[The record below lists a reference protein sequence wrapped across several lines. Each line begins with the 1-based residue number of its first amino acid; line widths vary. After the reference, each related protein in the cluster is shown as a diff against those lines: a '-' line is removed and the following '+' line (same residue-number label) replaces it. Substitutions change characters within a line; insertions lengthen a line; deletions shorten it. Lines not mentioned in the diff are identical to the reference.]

1 MTQLTAV
8 SLHDISKSFGPVKA
22 LQNVSF
28 DVPRNLIFG
37 VLGPNGA
44 GKTTLF
50 SVLAGFI
57 ASDGGSFTILGH
69 DSPEEVKGRVGILP
83 QDALFQANV
92 PIIYQLRFFLKL
104 QGWSAYAAEEEIL
117 RVMEIVGLD
126 SVLYREATTLSHG
139 MYKRLALAQ
148 AFLGSP
154 ELVIL
159 DEPTSGLDWKSAK
172 RIRQTIR
179 DLKKDATVLIS
190 SHNMTEM
197 KELCDSVAVLEN
209 GRLKTVGPVEEVTG
223 GSYVITVN
231 LNRPLTEEETR
242 TCAEAV
248 PAGNFVKSGDTEYR
262 LILESEGTG
271 KGMEQAEGRQAKE
284 REAGGMQEAS
294 ERAVAELQKTL
305 IDQGLVIKGIREEN
319 MLEELYMSLT
329 DRSDKKD

>member
-1 MTQLTAV
+1 MTQYNALSIHGV
-8 SLHDISKSFGPVKA
+8 SKSFGRVQA
-22 LQNVSF
+22 LRDISF
-28 DVPRNLIFG
+28 EVPRNLIFG

-57 ASDGGSFTILGH
+57 THDEGSFTVLGH
-69 DSPEEVKGRVGILP
+69 SSPEEIKGRVGILP

-92 PIIYQLRFFLKL
+92 PIIYQLRFFLRL
-104 QGWSAYAAEEEIL
+104 QGWSDLDAEGEIR

-126 SVLYREATTLSHG
+126 SVLYREAATLSHG

-172 RIRQTIR
+172 RIRGTIR
-179 DLKKDATVLIS
+179 ELKEDATVLIS

-197 KELCDSVAVLEN
+197 KELCDSVAVLES
-209 GRLKTVGPVEEVTG
+209 GRLKAVGPVEEVTG
-223 GSYVITVN
+223 GSYVITVE
-231 LNRPLTEEETR
+231 LNRPLTGEEIRE
-242 TCAEAV
+242 CAAAV
-248 PAGNFVKSGDTEYR
+248 PAGNLAKTGETEYK
-262 LILESEGTG
+262 LVLGSTG
-271 KGMEQAEGRQAKE
+271 GRTGE
-284 REAGGMQEAS
+284 ES

-305 IDQGLVIKGIREEN
+305 INLGLIIKGIREEN
-319 MLEELYMSLT
+319 MLEELYLSLT
-329 DRSDKKD
+329 DTAPSEGGSQGS

>member
-1 MTQLTAV
+1 MTKALSIQG
-8 SLHDISKSFGPVKA
+8 ISKNFGTVRALRKISFE
-22 LQNVSF
+22 
-28 DVPRNLIFG
+28 VPRNIIFG
-37 VLGPNGA
+37 ILGPNGA

-57 ASDGGSFTILGH
+57 THDEGSFSILGH

-104 QGWSAYAAEEEIL
+104 QGWSDLEAEDEIR

-126 SVLYREATTLSHG
+126 SVLYREAATLSHG

-159 DEPTSGLDWKSAK
+159 DEPTSGLDWNSAK

-179 DLKKDATVLIS
+179 ELREGATVLVS

-197 KELCDSVAVLEN
+197 KELCDSVAVLES
-209 GRLKTVGPVEEVTG
+209 GLLKAVGPVEEVTG
-223 GSYVITVN
+223 GAYVITVD
-231 LNRPLTEEETR
+231 LNRPLTDEEMTE
-242 TCAEAV
+242 CAAAV
-248 PAGNFVKSGDTEYR
+248 PSGNLVKSGDTEYK
-262 LILESEGTG
+262 LILEEDRPIGESEQPGDVS
-271 KGMEQAEGRQAKE
+271 ERAED
-284 REAGGMQEAS
+284 MS
-294 ERAVAELQKTL
+294 ERAVAELQKIL
-305 IDQGLVIKGIREEN
+305 IGRGLVIKGIREEN
-319 MLEELYMSLT
+319 MLEELYLNLT
-329 DRSDKKD
+329 DTTAGGPSKDGG